1 MKRLNPLTGKNF
13 KRGDKREDGLI
24 FEKYIKQ
31 RINKETGLYYEVWV
45 AKLYKWSPSYNHI
58 KDEILIEIVEEG
70 KKAVPLTLLTKK
82 YKLSSRTIQKIF
94 KDYNVNPH
102 LSRFDLNWNTK
113 FFNKKNF
120 KTAYWA
126 GFLMADGSLSA
137 NNNLEFSQKIQSK
150 NILEAFCKDL
160 KIPKKKN

>member
-1 MKRLNPLTGKNF
+1 MNF
-13 KRGDKREDGLI
+13 HIDSNIRIYRNSYSSYI
-24 FEKYIKQ
+24 FQ
-31 RINKETGLYYEVWV
+31 KETGHYYEVWV

-82 YKLSSRTIQKIF
+82 YELSSRTIQKIF
-94 KDYNVNPH
+94 KDYNINPH
-102 LSRFDLNWNTK
+102 LSRFDLNWDTK

-150 NILEAFCKDL
+150 NILEAL
-160 KIPKKKN
+160 WNENRAPWKKW